1 MKNIPTFEGF
11 LNEAKAERA
20 TINASLWKG
29 QTPEIKKEPNGN
41 QYRFYSGEVFGN
53 VNAVNFL
60 DRPNIVLIVIE
71 EFRDKLFIKTGYGSE
86 DDRGD
91 KRYIGSVGDNIVTN
105 AEELKS
111 DPKGMAKKVADMFIS
126 NKKALDMNFEPYGN
140 RAIFKIEKDIE
151 KPALEL
157 IEFALKSIK

>member
-11 LNEAKAERA
+11 LNEAKADRI
-20 TINASLWKG
+20 TINASLWKDR
-29 QTPEIKKEPNGN
+29 TPEIKHEPNGN
-41 QYRFYSGEVFGN
+41 QYRFYSGEVYGGRYIN
-53 VNAVNFL
+53 ML

-105 AEELKS
+105 LEELKA
-111 DPKGMAKKVADMFIS
+111 DPKGIAKKVADTFIS
-126 NKKALDMNFEPYGN
+126 NKKAFDMNFEPYGN
-140 RAIFKIEKDIE
+140 RAIFKFEKDIE

-157 IEFALKSIK
+157 IEFAIKHSK